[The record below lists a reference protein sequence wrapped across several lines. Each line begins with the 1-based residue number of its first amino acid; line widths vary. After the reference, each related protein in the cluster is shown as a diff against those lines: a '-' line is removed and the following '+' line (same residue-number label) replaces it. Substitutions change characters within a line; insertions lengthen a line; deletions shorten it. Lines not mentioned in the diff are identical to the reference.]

1 MPQPS
6 EMQAAAT
13 EQHQW
18 LQQLVGTWKVS
29 AEMPGA
35 PGSEPMRME
44 STETV
49 RRLGELWVL
58 KESDAVVGGFPFRA
72 VMTIGY
78 EPRKQAFSGTW
89 VDSAQ
94 PVLWVYEGE
103 LDEDERVLILDT
115 MGPDFTEQGIGSK
128 LVPYQDRME
137 FIDDDHRLLTSHRKG
152 NDGKWQ
158 PFIEIHY
165 HRKSNGGK
173 ASRR

>member
-1 MPQPS
+1 MPGGNRGTTILTLGYDTIQGKY
-6 EMQAAAT
+6 
-13 EQHQW
+13 
-18 LQQLVGTWKVS
+18 VGTFI
-29 AEMPGA
+29 
-35 PGSEPMRME
+35 GSM
-44 STETV
+44 
-49 RRLGELWVL
+49 
-58 KESDAVVGGFPFRA
+58 
-72 VMTIGY
+72 MTY
-78 EPRKQAFSGTW
+78 Q
-89 VDSAQ
+89 
-94 PVLWVYEGE
+94 WVYEGE

-137 FIDDDHRLLTSHRKG
+137 FIDDDHRVLTSHRKG